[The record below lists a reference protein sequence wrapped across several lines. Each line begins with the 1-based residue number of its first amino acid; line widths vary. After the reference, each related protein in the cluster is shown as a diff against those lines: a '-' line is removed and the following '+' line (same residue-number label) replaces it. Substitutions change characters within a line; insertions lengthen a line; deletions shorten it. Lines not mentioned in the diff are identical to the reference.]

1 MVTQATGTGR
11 RDPDQESLETHFSMT
26 RTQCTNRIWPK
37 GYCPTQVLRG
47 AKSMPLVWVMCHW
60 HCSNPL
66 CQIIFP

>member
-26 RTQCTNRIWPK
+26 GTQCTNRIWPK

-47 AKSMPLVWVMCHW
+47 KIDATSLGHV
-60 HCSNPL
+60 SL
-66 CQIIFP
+66 ALL